1 MCKKLENKVAV
12 ITGGA
17 SGIGEAT
24 AKLFVENGA
33 KVFLV
38 DISEPN
44 LQRVAGEIKA
54 MGGEVDYAVCD
65 VAKHEQCKAAVEKCQ
80 ATFGDQI
87 HVLVNSAGVLDKH
100 RAITNCPPEF
110 WQWVVGINLNGTY
123 SFCHEILKIMLK
135 YKEGSI
141 VNVSSGAYLRANSG
155 AAYTATKYAVVGLTK
170 NMAIQCSPIGIRVN
184 AICPGVTMTPMND
197 PKNLA
202 ENDQEFGEI
211 CFRHIDLTLP
221 PLDAIDQ
228 AKGILYF
235 ACDDS
240 HGVTGQVIGIDN
252 GVFL

>member
-65 VAKHEQCKAAVEKCQ
+65 VSKHEQCKAAVEKCQ

-100 RAITNCPPEF
+100 RAITNCPP
-110 WQWVVGINLNGTY
+110 
-123 SFCHEILKIMLK
+123 
-135 YKEGSI
+135 
-141 VNVSSGAYLRANSG
+141 SSGSG
-155 AAYTATKYAVVGLTK
+155 SWASTSTAHTASATRYSRS
-170 NMAIQCSPIGIRVN
+170 C
-184 AICPGVTMTPMND
+184 
-197 PKNLA
+197 
-202 ENDQEFGEI
+202 
-211 CFRHIDLTLP
+211 
-221 PLDAIDQ
+221 
-228 AKGILYF
+228 
-235 ACDDS
+235 
-240 HGVTGQVIGIDN
+240 
-252 GVFL
+252 

>member
-38 DISEPN
+38 DISEEN
-44 LQRVAGEIKA
+44 LKRVAADIQA

-65 VAKHEQCKAAVEKCQ
+65 VAKYDQCHAAVEKCQ

-87 HVLVNSAGVLDKH
+87 HVLVNSAGVLDRH
-100 RAITNCPPEF
+100 TAVTRLEPDY

-123 SFCHEILKIMLK
+123 HFCHDILNIMLK
-135 YKEGSI
+135 YNEGNI

-155 AAYTATKYAVVGLTK
+155 AAYTATKYAVAGLTK
-170 NMAIQCSPIGIRVN
+170 NMAIQCTPTKVRVN
-184 AICPGVTMTPMND
+184 AICPGITMTPMND
-197 PKNLA
+197 PNNLKN
-202 ENDQEFGEI
+202 NDQEFGEI
-211 CFRHIDLTLP
+211 CFRHIDITLP
-221 PLDAIDQ
+221 PLQALDQ

-235 ACDDS
+235 SCDDS
-240 HGVTGQVIGIDN
+240 NGVTGQIIGIDN